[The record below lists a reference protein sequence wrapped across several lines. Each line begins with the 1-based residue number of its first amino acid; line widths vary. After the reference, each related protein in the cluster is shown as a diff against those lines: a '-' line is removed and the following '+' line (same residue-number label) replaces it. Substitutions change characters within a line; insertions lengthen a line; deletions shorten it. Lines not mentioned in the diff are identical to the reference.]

1 MAVNF
6 HPRRVLGEGRLGARG
21 FTLVEMMVVVM
32 MVGILA
38 TIGIVSFRKEVAASK
53 ASEAASVIQA
63 IRAAEEGYR
72 AENQVY
78 LNVAPPGSL
87 SSSDDWYPSKNFGAV
102 KRNWDYPSG
111 PNYALWSRLGA
122 RVTQPVQFGY
132 QVNAGRAGDTLPT
145 LKLSNPPNLGKATDL
160 WYVIQARADADGDGV
175 FCNVAATSMSQ
186 EIYFENKGE

>member
-6 HPRRVLGEGRLGARG
+6 HARRVLGERRLGARG

-63 IRAAEEGYR
+63 IRAAEEAYR

-78 LNVAPPGSL
+78 LNV
-87 SSSDDWYPSKNFGAV
+87 SSSASDWYPSKSFGAV

-132 QVNAGRAGDTLPT
+132 LVNAGRAGDTLPT
-145 LKLSNPPNLGKATDL
+145 LNLSNPPNLGKGTDL

-175 FCNVAATSMSQ
+175 FCNVAATSVSQ
-186 EIYFENKGE
+186 ETYFENKGE